1 MALIWVE
8 AFYSIVV
15 GAGLGLKAEM
25 NAIEHLGSRASMV
38 IATAEKGVVLLFLA
52 WAGVYLINL
61 TSWNDSGTGN
71 LLTVNAKMVWTLLR
85 IFLHDYSLL

>member
-1 MALIWVE
+1 MALICVE
-8 AFYSIVV
+8 AFYTIVV
-15 GAGLGLKAEM
+15 GARVGLEAELDG
-25 NAIEHLGSRASMV
+25 IKHLGSRASMV

-52 WAGVYLINL
+52 WAGVYLMNL

-85 IFLHDYSLL
+85 IFLHGYSLL